1 MADENIPATPAIE
14 PRKKAR
20 MIVGAWVNNHTDK
33 TDGTPDIDLDN
44 DIYVVWFCKTLQN
57 WKALLS
63 TTRPDGMYYEVTYD
77 GNRGVAYLDCYK
89 KFDNSSWANEVF
101 TGDTKKHITDGD
113 TPCWCKP
120 DIEYVHG
127 KGRKN

>member
-1 MADENIPATPAIE
+1 MVDPNIRSITAIE

-20 MIVGAWVNNHTDK
+20 QAVATWVDAHTEITDATPRIDPDK
-33 TDGTPDIDLDN
+33 

-63 TTRPDGMYYEVTYD
+63 TTRPDGMYYECTYD
-77 GNRGVAYLDCYK
+77 GDAGKLYLDCYK
-89 KFDNSSWANEVF
+89 KFDNVMFKDPDPEVENRA
-101 TGDTKKHITDGD
+101 HITDGN

-127 KGRKN
+127 KGRRN